1 MAEKIIVNATGSAL
15 AAEGETT
22 AAWTVAESTGAPTVT
37 EQGAISDTNGFA
49 IIQTGATAAELG
61 AIAWCIL
68 DSLISEIDLSTQAK
82 REQFKL
88 GAGVEVLELL
98 LATVPENI
106 TGQVAE

>member
-1 MAEKIIVNATGSAL
+1 MAEKIIVNATGTAL

-22 AAWTVAESTGAPTVT
+22 AAWSVAESTGAPTVT

-49 IIQTGATAAELG
+49 VIQTGATAAELG

-68 DSLISEIDLSTQAK
+68 DSLTTGIDLSTQAK

-88 GAGVEVLELL
+88 KASREDFKRVLETL
-98 LATVPENI
+98 PENI
-106 TGQVAE
+106 VGQVSE